1 MRTRRGGNRDAEEVR
16 LNVAAGL
23 VKLLP
28 SRYEPSYR
36 DREPIACWVVRAWEP
51 QPPANAEALERLLCT
66 SLPCEEPTAALFVA
80 EGYSLRW
87 LIEEFHKAEKTGCS
101 VALRRLEHTDRLEP
115 RLGLL
120 SVLAVWLLE
129 LKFVARAEPDRS
141 AGEVYDPLAVRVMA
155 KYLKRSAERL
165 TVARFRS
172 GIGRLSGDLGRKR
185 DGPVGR
191 LRAWRG
197 WESFQLILLG
207 ATLGAD
213 GRDAGNSNSGV
224 LLPRPG
230 CARQCPRRD
239 DQTQPPPGCVRQ
251 CRPTRKCDLE
261 NAPLSDFDRAFSSPR
276 PIMRRRSPARS
287 GCYLSTP

>member
-1 MRTRRGGNRDAEEVR
+1 
-16 LNVAAGL
+16 
-23 VKLLP
+23 
-28 SRYEPSYR
+28 
-36 DREPIACWVVRAWEP
+36 
-51 QPPANAEALERLLCT
+51 
-66 SLPCEEPTAALFVA
+66 LFVA

-172 GIGRLSGDLGRKR
+172 GIGRLSGHLGRKR
-185 DGPVGR
+185 DGPVGW

-207 ATLGAD
+207 ATLAAD

-224 LLPRPG
+224 LLPRLG
-230 CARQCPRRD
+230 CAQSCYTVAR
-239 DQTQPPPGCVRQ
+239 VS
-251 CRPTRKCDLE
+251 
-261 NAPLSDFDRAFSSPR
+261 APSAHSR
-276 PIMRRRSPARS
+276 
-287 GCYLSTP
+287 CC